1 MNQAYIYKTKSSHR
15 RMMLALL
22 FLAGMMGINQFALAE
37 VNCQPSTLYPPLTLT
52 PVLSAAATQAGNDL
66 PVGHAIYAMGV
77 TFSTASGV
85 YCDGPFSLD
94 AYLTVSDSPSG
105 SPVTMSTE
113 YGTGPVYP
121 TNVPG
126 IGAIVWT
133 GLHGYTEFISNGQL
147 KYNSLV
153 RDSAGNQRLD
163 GPGSLNNVALTL
175 VKTGPIASGAVVNGS
190 ALPHI
195 ALRVPATTGYTGLPI
210 RLKVV
215 TFGGSLQ
222 FITQTCT
229 TPDVNVAMG
238 DYDIPDNFTGPGK
251 ASQWVD
257 SSIILQSCPVFTGYY
272 SHYNG
277 GTQQNSVDSGATT
290 GGTRASNLFGISL
303 TPVNPVVNDIISLDD
318 TTDAARGLGIQLGYT
333 PDDINAVATLPQK
346 IWTAGT
352 SWDVTAPT
360 DGRTTIKIPLAAR
373 YYQTES
379 TVTPGKANAKVTFNI
394 DYK

>member
-1 MNQAYIYKTKSSHR
+1 MNQACIYKTKRSRR
-15 RMMLALL
+15 RMMLGLL
-22 FLAGMMGINQFALAE
+22 FLAGMPGVNQFALAD
-37 VNCQPSTLYPPLTLT
+37 VNCQPSTIYPPQTLT

-66 PVGHAIYAMGV
+66 PVGHVIYTTSVEFTGKAGV
-77 TFSTASGV
+77 S
-85 YCDGPFSLD
+85 CDGPYSLSG
-94 AYLTVSDSPSG
+94 YFTVSDNPSG
-105 SPVTMSTE
+105 APVTMSTE
-113 YGTGPVYP
+113 LGTGPVYP

-133 GLHGYTEFISNGQL
+133 GVSGHTEFISNGQL
-147 KYNSLV
+147 KAPNIS
-153 RDSAGNQRLD
+153 RDSAGDWGYGGTQL
-163 GPGSLNNVALTL
+163 VAMTL

-195 ALRVPATTGYTGLPI
+195 SLRVPATTGYTGLPI
-210 RLKVV
+210 RLMVAS
-215 TFGGSLQ
+215 FGGSLQ
-222 FITQTCT
+222 FTTQTCT
-229 TPDVNVAMG
+229 TPDVNVVMG
-238 DYDIPDNFTGPGK
+238 DYNIPDNFTGPGK

-257 SSIILQSCPVFTGYY
+257 SSIILQNCPVFSGYY
-272 SHYNG
+272 SPYNG
-277 GTQQNSVDSGATT
+277 GVHQYSIDSGATT
-290 GGTRASNLFGISL
+290 GGTRASNLFGVSL

-333 PDDINAVATLPQK
+333 PDDINAVATSPQK

-352 SWDVTAPT
+352 SWDMTAPT

>member
-1 MNQAYIYKTKSSHR
+1 MNQACIYKTKRSHR

-22 FLAGMMGINQFALAE
+22 FLAGMPGVNQFALAD
-37 VNCQPSTLYPPLTLT
+37 VNCQPSTFYPAKTLT
-52 PVLSAAATQAGNDL
+52 PVLGAAASQAGNDL
-66 PVGHAIYAMGV
+66 PVGHAIYTTSV
-77 TFSTASGV
+77 DFSGTVGIN
-85 YCDGPFSLD
+85 CDGPISLES
-94 AYLTVSDSPSG
+94 YLTVSDSPSG
-105 SPVTMSTE
+105 APVTMSTE

-133 GLHGYTEFISNGQL
+133 GVHKYTEFISTGQVEFAPL
-147 KYNSLV
+147 IKDTAGDKGLTSTGV
-153 RDSAGNQRLD
+153 SA
-163 GPGSLNNVALTL
+163 ALTL

-190 ALPHI
+190 SLPHI
-195 ALRVPATTGYTGLPI
+195 SLRVPATAGYTGLPI
-210 RLKVV
+210 RLIVFS
-215 TFGGSLQ
+215 FGGSLQ
-222 FITQTCT
+222 FTTQTCT
-229 TPDVNVAMG
+229 TPDVNVVMG

-257 SSIILQSCPVFTGYY
+257 SSIILQNCPVFSGYY

-277 GTQQNSVDSGATT
+277 GKPQSSVDSGATT
-290 GGTRASNLFGISL
+290 GGTRASNLFGVSL

-333 PDDINAVATLPQK
+333 PDDINAIATSPQK

-352 SWDVTAPT
+352 SWDVVAPT

>member
-22 FLAGMMGINQFALAE
+22 FLAGMMGINQFALAD
-37 VNCQPSTLYPPLTLT
+37 VNCQPQTTNPPLALT

-66 PVGHAIYAMGV
+66 PVGHAIYTTSV
-77 TFSTASGV
+77 DFSASVGIQ
-85 YCDGPFSLD
+85 CDGPFSLES
-94 AYLTVSDSPSG
+94 YYTVSDSPSG
-105 SPVTMSTE
+105 APVTMSTE

-133 GLHGYTEFISNGQL
+133 GKHGYTEFISGGQL
-147 KYNSLV
+147 EF
-153 RDSAGNQRLD
+153 QRLD
-163 GPGSLNNVALTL
+163 HSGGSGEASFGSTGNSAALTL
-175 VKTGPIASGAVVNGS
+175 IKTGPIASGSVVNGS
-190 ALPHI
+190 SLPHI
-195 ALRVPATTGYTGLPI
+195 SLRIPATAGYTGLPI
-210 RLKVV
+210 RLLVIS
-215 TFGGSLQ
+215 FGGSLQ
-222 FITQTCT
+222 FTTQTCT
-229 TPDVNVAMG
+229 TPDVNVVMG
-238 DYDIPDNFTGPGK
+238 DYNIPDNFTGPGK

-257 SSIILQSCPVFTGYY
+257 SSIILQNCPVFSGYY

-277 GTQQNSVDSGATT
+277 GKPQHSVDSGTTT
-290 GGTRASNLFGISL
+290 GGTRASNLFGVSL

-333 PDDINAVATLPQK
+333 PDDINAVATSPQK

>member
-1 MNQAYIYKTKSSHR
+1 MNQACKYKTKRSHR
-15 RMMLALL
+15 RMILALL
-22 FLAGMMGINQFALAE
+22 FLAGMLGVNQFALAD
-37 VNCQPSTLYPPLTLT
+37 VNCQPSTIAPPRTLT
-52 PVLSAAATQAGNDL
+52 PVLGAAASQAGNDL
-66 PVGHAIYAMGV
+66 PVGHVIYTTSVEFSGGV
-77 TFSTASGV
+77 GV
-85 YCDGPFSLD
+85 NCDGPFSLD
-94 AYLTVSDSPSG
+94 SFFTVSDSPSG
-105 SPVTMSTE
+105 AAVTMSTE
-113 YGTGPVYP
+113 LGTGPVYP

-133 GLHGYTEFISNGQL
+133 GIHGYTEFISGGQL
-147 KYNSLV
+147 KYGTLSNGAAGESSFSGTQFVAMSLI
-153 RDSAGNQRLD
+153 
-163 GPGSLNNVALTL
+163 
-175 VKTGPIASGAVVNGS
+175 KTGPIASGAVVNGS

-195 ALRVPATTGYTGLPI
+195 SLRVPATTGYTGLPI
-210 RLKVV
+210 RLFVAS
-215 TFGGSLQ
+215 FGGSLQ
-222 FITQTCT
+222 FTTQTCT
-229 TPDVNVAMG
+229 TPDVNVVMG

-257 SSIILQSCPVFTGYY
+257 SSIILQNCPVFSGYY
-272 SHYNG
+272 SIYNG
-277 GTQQNSVDSGATT
+277 GSEQQAIDSGTAT
-290 GGTRASNLFGISL
+290 GGTRASNLFGVSL

-333 PDDINAVATLPQK
+333 PDDINAVATSPQK

-352 SWDVTAPT
+352 SWDVVAPT